1 MTPEQLDHFRR
12 KLERQRAALT
22 PLVAEARERAKE
34 PVESAFGEV
43 GDDPVRDV
51 VVDTELEVGE
61 LRTRQIEEI
70 DDALLRIERG
80 EYGVCEVCGRP
91 IELDRL
97 EAEPTARLCEED
109 ARRADVEKPPT
120 L

>member
-1 MTPEQLDHFRR
+1 MTSEQVEHFRR
-12 KLERQRAALT
+12 KLEQQRAALT
-22 PLVAEARERAKE
+22 ARVAEARERAQE
-34 PVESAFGEV
+34 PVESAFGEA

-51 VVDTELEVGE
+51 VVDTALEVGE
-61 LRTRQIEEI
+61 LRTREIEEI
-70 DDALLRIERG
+70 DDALLRIQLG

-97 EAEPTARLCEED
+97 EAEPTARLCKED